1 MEERPWN
8 KDLSFDDFCE
18 LILPYT
24 VSGDQP
30 VRWRRMYAGTLQSPL
45 LDSLYQG
52 SGVLEAALAYQQQCI
67 AGHNHVDIRFSG
79 SSLVEQSPV
88 AVGGKIIYFVVSALG
103 DEVLSV

>member
-1 MEERPWN
+1 MFDCRKVNIIYALGQIFSSVKSCKIVGIDLLTVFVDEG
-8 KDLSFDDFCE
+8 LSFQ
-18 LILPYT
+18 LGA
-24 VSGDQP
+24 S
-30 VRWRRMYAGTLQSPL
+30 
-45 LDSLYQG
+45 
-52 SGVLEAALAYQQQCI
+52 LAYQQQCI